1 MATVRFSKELSD
13 AILRNA
19 RGVFSAQIKQVE
31 DSAPR
36 DWGDR
41 IYDIIFAQYIPAFNV
56 LPAEFFGMHKAF
68 KFAGFKTDD
77 SLRFVS
83 FDMPL
88 VTPRPFPID
97 KVPASLERFIERS
110 GYYGHEYKLQDIP
123 EFAEFKQLV
132 ADWKAKCQSIQ
143 DRRAEFVEQV
153 KKVIEAHA
161 TLAPALK
168 MWQPLWDLIPTEY
181 KDRHREIKEREKREV
196 SLDVD
201 LAKMTAIATAAKIG
215 GL

>member
-19 RGVFSAQIKQVE
+19 KAVFSNRIQSAH
-31 DSAPR
+31 DSAPKE
-36 DWGDR
+36 WGDR
-41 IYDIIFAQYIPAFNV
+41 LYETIFARYIPSLNA
-56 LPAEFFGMHKAF
+56 LPPEYFLRCDAF
-68 KFAGFKTDD
+68 KFEGFVDNETFRHT
-77 SLRFVS
+77 SIS
-83 FDMPL
+83 MPL
-88 VTPRPFPID
+88 NAQRPFPHEIPSD
-97 KVPASLERFIERS
+97 LKHIVKKS
-110 GYYGHEYKLQDIP
+110 GYSPNEYKLMDIP

-132 ADWKAKCQSIQ
+132 ADWKERCNKVTEQRHQ
-143 DRRAEFVEQV
+143 FVESV
-153 KKVIEAHA
+153 SRVISAHA